1 VVSSRLGEK
10 SIVTM
15 WNPVYQKPA
24 IAWVISSVVDIL
36 STSFTTHSMKMSSM
50 NLLILGSSLRLIT
63 PSMKIGRV
71 KRSTLCTV
79 PIALTDFLWKK
90 NWSNSLDICLTENRE
105 KVVDIHSQ

>member
-1 VVSSRLGEK
+1 
-10 SIVTM
+10 
-15 WNPVYQKPA
+15 
-24 IAWVISSVVDIL
+24 
-36 STSFTTHSMKMSSM
+36 
-50 NLLILGSSLRLIT
+50 
-63 PSMKIGRV
+63 V